1 MHFIVSWEI
10 TSGGKR
16 REEINNA
23 MLAGIHGYSWIRLLS
38 AFYVLD
44 IEYESDWT
52 VIHEKLLS
60 IAGSF
65 SGEVNFLMSPIYDL
79 DSEFFIY
86 QMPKEGYYK
95 ET

>member
-10 TSGGKR
+10 TSCGKR
-16 REEINNA
+16 LEEINNA

-60 IAGSF
+60 IAGRF

-79 DSEFFIY
+79 DSDFFIY
-86 QMPKEGYYK
+86 QMPQEGYYK